1 MTADELKG
9 YQIFKHSGCVAR
21 HNGPAVG
28 GASYQKMEVFETYQ
42 TDNPAEGRA
51 AVTGIDAD
59 PFMFKVPTL
68 RNVELTYP
76 YLHDGAVWTLE
87 EAVDLMG
94 RLQLGRSFKPHQ
106 NARIVTFLKTRPD
119 SSLLFRS
126 RCCPHP
132 PIQPPGPNPFSSLVG
147 STVP

>member
-1 MTADELKG
+1 MVFFLEADGLKG
-9 YQIFKHSGCVAR
+9 YQIFKHSGCVAC

-28 GASYQKMEVFETYQ
+28 GASYQKMGVFEPYQ

-59 PFMFKVPTL
+59 RFMFKVPTL

-76 YLHDGAVWTLE
+76 YFHDGAVWTLE

-106 NARIVTFLKTRPD
+106 NARIVAFLKTLTGRQPTFQIPVLPPSSNSTPRPK
-119 SSLLFRS
+119 
-126 RCCPHP
+126 
-132 PIQPPGPNPFSSLVG
+132 PFQ
-147 STVP
+147 

>member
-1 MTADELKG
+1 MG
-9 YQIFKHSGCVAR
+9 
-21 HNGPAVG
+21 
-28 GASYQKMEVFETYQ
+28 VFEPYQ

-59 PFMFKVPTL
+59 RFMFKVPTL

-76 YLHDGAVWTLE
+76 YFHDGAVWTLE

-106 NARIVTFLKTRPD
+106 NARIVAFLKTLTGLQPTFQIPVLPP
-119 SSLLFRS
+119 SSNSTPRS
-126 RCCPHP
+126 KSF
-132 PIQPPGPNPFSSLVG
+132 Q
-147 STVP
+147 